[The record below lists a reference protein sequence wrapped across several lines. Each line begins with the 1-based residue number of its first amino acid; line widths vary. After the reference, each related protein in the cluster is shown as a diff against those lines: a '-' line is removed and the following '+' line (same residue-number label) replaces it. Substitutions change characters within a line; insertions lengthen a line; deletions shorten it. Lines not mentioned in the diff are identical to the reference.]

1 MIIKIEIGTFM
12 TESEKKVKQAKTAI
26 TPTRAENFPEWYQT
40 VIKAADL
47 AENAPVRGCMI
58 IKPYGYAIWEN
69 IQKQFDAMIKAE
81 SVKNAYFPLLIP
93 LSFIAKEAEHIDGF
107 AKECAV
113 VTHHR
118 LAKNDKGELAPDPN
132 SQLAEPMIIR
142 PTSETIIGEAFSKWV
157 QSYRDLP
164 LKINQWANVMR
175 WEMRPRIF
183 LRTAEFLWQEGHN
196 VFGTDAEADQDARRM
211 LEVYREFLENYL
223 AIPVIPG
230 CKTPEERFP
239 GAIETYTVEAF
250 MQDGKALQ
258 SATSHH
264 LGQTFAKSA
273 NIQFL
278 DKDGTQKIAWTTSW
292 GMSTRTIGGLIMT
305 HADDDGLI
313 CPPKVAPY
321 QVGILPIVHQEA
333 DREKVMMACSSIQK
347 QLQALGVS
355 ADIDHSEQRTG
366 DKMWAAIKKGVPVRL
381 EVGARELAEDK
392 VTYTRRDLGKD
403 SKKTVSTQEFI
414 HTVSALLGEMHQQ
427 LLNKARARTQAMI
440 HEVQSLKAMKEFFA
454 ADRLGAVKIDYS
466 LVKNSAEFE
475 AISKEFALSARCLPF
490 SDEGKQVIVGK
501 AY

>member
-1 MIIKIEIGTFM
+1 M
-12 TESEKKVKQAKTAI
+12 TEPEKKSKPIKTAI

-69 IQKQFDAMIKAE
+69 IQKQFDALIKAE

-118 LAKNDKGELAPDPN
+118 LAKNAKGELAPDP
-132 SQLAEPMIIR
+132 SSELAEPMIIR

-183 LRTAEFLWQEGHN
+183 LRTSEFLWQEGHN

-211 LEVYREFLENYL
+211 LEVYRGFLEEYL

-239 GAIETYTVEAF
+239 GAIETYTVEAL

-278 DKDGTQKIAWTTSW
+278 DKDGAQKMAWTTSW

-305 HADDDGLI
+305 HSDDDGLI

-321 QVGILPIVHQEA
+321 QVGILPIAHQEA
-333 DREKVMMACSSIQK
+333 DREKVMTACYTIRQ

-355 ADIDHSEQRTG
+355 ADIDHSDQRTG
-366 DKMWAAIKKGVPVRL
+366 DKMWGAIKKGVPVRL

-403 SKKTVSTQEFI
+403 SKQTVSTQAFI
-414 HTVSALLGEMHQQ
+414 QTIAAVLNDIQHQ
-427 LLNKARARTQAMI
+427 LLEKARVRTNSMI
-440 HEVQSLKAMKEFFA
+440 HEVQSLKAMREFFA
-454 ADRLGAVKIDYS
+454 ADTVGAVKVDYD
-466 LVKNSAEFE
+466 LVKNSPEFGT
-475 AISKEFALSARCLPF
+475 ISKEFALSARCLPF
-490 SDEGKQVIVGK
+490 VDGGKKVIVGK

>member
-1 MIIKIEIGTFM
+1 M
-12 TESEKKVKQAKTAI
+12 TELDKKSKQVKTAI
-26 TPTRAENFPEWYQT
+26 TPTRAENFPEWYQN

-69 IQKQFDAMIKAE
+69 IQKQFDVLIKAE
-81 SVKNAYFPLLIP
+81 AVKNAYFPLLIP

-118 LAKNDKGELAPDPN
+118 LAKNAKGELAPDPD
-132 SQLAEPMIIR
+132 SELAEPMIIR

-183 LRTAEFLWQEGHN
+183 LRTSEFLWQEGHN
-196 VFGTDAEADQDARRM
+196 VFATDEEADQDARRM
-211 LEVYREFLENYL
+211 LEVYRGFLENYL

-239 GAIETYTVEAF
+239 GAIETYTVEAL

-278 DKDGTQKIAWTTSW
+278 DKDGTQKMAWTTSW
-292 GMSTRTIGGLIMT
+292 GMSTRTIGGLIMA
-305 HADDDGLI
+305 HSDDDGLI

-321 QVGILPIVHQEA
+321 QVGILPIVHQES
-333 DREKVMMACSSIQK
+333 DKEKVMAACQVIQQ
-347 QLQALGVS
+347 QLQAQGVS
-355 ADIDHSEQRTG
+355 VDIDQSEQRTG
-366 DKMWAAIKKGVPVRL
+366 DKMWGAIKKGVPVRL

-414 HTVSALLGEMHQQ
+414 QTVPAVLNDIQHQ
-427 LLNKARARTQAMI
+427 LLEKARVRTNAMI

-454 ADRLGAVKIDYS
+454 SDTVGAVKVDYA

-475 AISKEFALSARCLPF
+475 AISKAFALSARCLPF
-490 SDEGKQVIVGK
+490 ADAGKKVIIGK